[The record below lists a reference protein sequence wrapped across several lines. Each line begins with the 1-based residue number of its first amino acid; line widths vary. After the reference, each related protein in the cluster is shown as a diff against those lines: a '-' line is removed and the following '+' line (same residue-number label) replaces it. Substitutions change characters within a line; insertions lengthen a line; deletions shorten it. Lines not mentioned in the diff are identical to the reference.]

1 MIKNTA
7 LATWKLQMG
16 PLQVM
21 FSVWFVREYFRPIAE
36 NLSTPGTN
44 KFNVRNCKI
53 SWWCRHRHDADLV
66 YQILKIVDRFLETF
80 IQTDWYEVHI
90 GSTDAIFILGW
101 LQENHLA
108 KSVYILFVLHR
119 VCWNVLWST
128 LTKQCIE
135 QWLVGFAQSMYR
147 NAQIWVRVNLFK
159 WWFSGQVE
167 LHQVSVGSCLVVI
180 IVMEA
185 VSMKMRSGGTEDL
198 RYAV

>member
-1 MIKNTA
+1 
-7 LATWKLQMG
+7 MG

-108 KSVYILFVLHR
+108 KKCLYSVCPPQGLLECSLVDINETVHR
-119 VCWNVLWST
+119 TVVGWVCTVNV
-128 LTKQCIE
+128 
-135 QWLVGFAQSMYR
+135 
-147 NAQIWVRVNLFK
+147 
-159 WWFSGQVE
+159 
-167 LHQVSVGSCLVVI
+167 
-180 IVMEA
+180 
-185 VSMKMRSGGTEDL
+185 
-198 RYAV
+198 